1 MPPRGRRT
9 ARRTA
14 RRTTHRTMRRTHR
27 RRRRRRILVGGAVV
41 LAAGGT
47 YAAIKMSKSDA
58 DRIEQSTG
66 VPPEEMTEEE
76 LVQAMEDLG
85 IKSMELTD
93 DDQAIIERDSG
104 QAQPTYSD
112 APTAGGEE
120 DYAAELEKLAD
131 LRDRGIIT
139 DEDFEAKKKDILG
152 I

>member
-1 MPPRGRRT
+1 
-9 ARRTA
+9 
-14 RRTTHRTMRRTHR
+14 
-27 RRRRRRILVGGAVV
+27 V

-76 LVQAMEDLG
+76 LTQAMKDLG

-93 DDQAIIERDSG
+93 DDKAVIQRDSG
-104 QAQPTYSD
+104 QAQPAYSD
-112 APTAGGEE
+112 APSASGGG

>member
-1 MPPRGRRT
+1 
-9 ARRTA
+9 
-14 RRTTHRTMRRTHR
+14 
-27 RRRRRRILVGGAVV
+27 VV

-93 DDQAIIERDSG
+93 DDQAIIEKDSG
-104 QAQPTYSD
+104 KAQPTYSD
-112 APTAGGEE
+112 APAAGGGE
-120 DYAAELEKLAD
+120 DYIEELEKLAD

-139 DEDFEAKKKDILG
+139 DDDFEAKKKDLLG
-152 I
+152 L